1 MQKAAASYACLKDM
15 WVTASPEE
23 TLISVPDIKFIH

>member
-1 MQKAAASYACLKDM
+1 MQKAAALYDFLKDM

-23 TLISVPDIKFIH
+23 TLIFIADIKFLH